1 MEKWYHQIRVN
12 LFLHQ
17 HINISLEKMI
27 KKSFYII
34 LVLFAIISCKK
45 NEESFT
51 LSDDL
56 LTPIISHNGFP
67 EFADTESP
75 WRGNYRLVRTSNE
88 IVATGEKTNATEHSD
103 KIFDKK
109 MYFAKENMKHN
120 FSGSTKIED
129 WTIINNDEIK
139 IESDA
144 FFFGVSPTYF
154 EVEIIESD
162 YIGYKAI
169 KTLLGDDLEATI
181 DDSYEVLVG
190 TFPVGKIEFLRLTMD
205 YSFLSADESQRSR
218 EFREYHFYRLKP
230 TTGGFKFTTLDKYVE
245 E

>member
-1 MEKWYHQIRVN
+1 
-12 LFLHQ
+12 
-17 HINISLEKMI
+17 MI
-27 KKSFYII
+27 KRSFYIV
-34 LVLFAIISCKK
+34 LVFFAIISCKK

-56 LTPIISHNGFP
+56 LTPIISNNSFP
-67 EFADTESP
+67 EFPDTESP
-75 WRGNYRLVRTSNE
+75 WKGNYRLVRTSNE
-88 IVATGEKTNATEHSD
+88 IVATGEKINATEHSD

-144 FFFGVSPTYF
+144 FFFDISPTYF
-154 EVEIIESD
+154 EVEITEAD
-162 YIGYKAI
+162 YFGYDTI
-169 KTLLGDDLEATI
+169 RYILGDDLEATI
-181 DDSYEVLVG
+181 DDSYEAVVKA
-190 TFPVGKIEFLRLTMD
+190 FPIGKIEFLRLTMD
-205 YSFLSADESQRSR
+205 YSFLSADKSQRSR

-230 TTGGFKFTTLDKYVE
+230 TTGGFKFTTLDKYVVE
-245 E
+245 